1 MCILYFA
8 IFIPSLGHFLKFW
21 TKLLH
26 FPEIAKYNGD
36 FNLFYSNE
44 ADMCLFSDF
53 IFPRIIIKQTS
64 TKRNKLNKKYVFDNI
79 VTLVLLSL
87 YGNGDIAE

>member
-26 FPEIAKYNGD
+26 FPEIAKYNSD

-53 IFPRIIIKQTS
+53 IFPRIIIKQTQQRGTNL
-64 TKRNKLNKKYVFDNI
+64 TKSMFSI
-79 VTLVLLSL
+79 TL
-87 YGNGDIAE
+87 